1 MTSKNVGFPKMLVLY
16 YIYNITHQ
24 VLYLKNN
31 ITPQDHLG
39 GGELLYYIYNITNHL
54 LYYIYIYKSRS
65 VILYATQESTLVH
78 HTAVQRIQTAPAQKK
93 TTREEHANA

>member
-1 MTSKNVGFPKMLVLY
+1 MIKQTFATGKTGSYDSCDVLQCSIVFITFYDIKNVGFPEMLMLY

-54 LYYIYIYKSRS
+54 LYYIYNINPG
-65 VILYATQESTLVH
+65 VLYYTQH
-78 HTAVQRIQTAPAQKK
+78 
-93 TTREEHANA
+93 

>member
-1 MTSKNVGFPKMLVLY
+1 MWHDCITFYDIKNVGFPKMLVLY

-54 LYYIYIYKSRS
+54 LYYIYNINPGVLYYTQHKNQHCSGDIYFG
-65 VILYATQESTLVH
+65 
-78 HTAVQRIQTAPAQKK
+78 K
-93 TTREEHANA
+93 T